1 MPDVQVSDLNRKVPK
16 QARAQRTVET
26 ILEATAQILAE
37 VGSERLTTNYLAE
50 RAGFSVGTIYQ
61 YFPNR
66 EAIVLALVA
75 RQREAVGRRIQ
86 TLLAESVD
94 ESAEGRIRGIIH
106 VLHDAFNVHRMPDRR
121 LVEALLRMAVAQ
133 GVPAPPDIVARSLF
147 QIWSTQLDT
156 APDTPNESE
165 LFVLTSALFEVL
177 RQAALQASPL
187 LGTPDFED
195 ALMRVVIGFLRGRH

>member
-1 MPDVQVSDLNRKVPK
+1 MLDQQIADFNRKVPK

-26 ILEATAQILAE
+26 ILEATAQILTDE
-37 VGSERLTTNYLAE
+37 GSERLTTNYLAE

-75 RQREAVGRRIQ
+75 RQREAVDRRIQ
-86 TLLAESVD
+86 AILMETAG
-94 ESAEGRIRGIIH
+94 ESAEQRIRGIVH

-133 GVPAPPDIVARSLF
+133 GIPAPPDIVARSLF
-147 QIWSTQLDT
+147 QVWSMQAET
-156 APDTPNESE
+156 ASRLPNESE

-187 LGTPDFED
+187 LGTLGFED
-195 ALMRVVIGFLRGRH
+195 ALMRMVVGFLCERD